1 MTKVTDGSAT
11 RKYSTGDRD
20 RSDVEVRL
28 RMQMFARAQVVRDY
42 WQAAN
47 KDRTGLRIP
56 DIACRHSSGKRFVIL
71 RRTKAER
78 VAKMKCVHNNKP
90 AAAAAGK
97 EQKENP
103 EEDRRG
109 DEFLMREPSEGW
121 RGE

>member
-1 MTKVTDGSAT
+1 
-11 RKYSTGDRD
+11 
-20 RSDVEVRL
+20 
-28 RMQMFARAQVVRDY
+28 MQMLARAQFVRGY